1 MASQQRAFLLVLL
14 SLLLVCASTVV
25 SAQYSSSFGKR
36 MVHQASVAYCNASV
50 IQNWNC
56 AVRFLPLAPPA
67 PKTPNDDVVLCCWQ
81 ACAYIPGFKVKAV
94 AYNAPTNTQAYI
106 GWDPNEQVR
115 TGLPLLLAPFALHVN
130 LLGLLLRH
138 TTNNP
143 NTRLL

>member
-14 SLLLVCASTVV
+14 SLLASTVV
-25 SAQYSSSFGKR
+25 SAQYSSTFGKR

-115 TGLPLLLAPFALHVN
+115 TELPLLL
-130 LLGLLLRH
+130 
-138 TTNNP
+138 
-143 NTRLL
+143 